1 MCLTTCYLSHNLV
14 LQAYQL
20 LRLLD
25 GVILVAAELLDDT
38 SWQAEL
44 TTFCTSPAID
54 LAFFRQSYGM
64 QATTGHLL
72 NFVVLEIFY
81 L

>member
-1 MCLTTCYLSHNLV
+1 LV
-14 LQAYQL
+14 LQNNQL

-25 GVILVAAELLDDT
+25 GVVLVAAELLDDT
-38 SWQAEL
+38 SWQAKL
-44 TTFCTSPAID
+44 ATFGASPAID

-64 QATTGHLL
+64 QATAGYLL
-72 NFVVLEIFY
+72 DFVVLEIFH